1 MSSLVLLSLSIGS
14 YATAQE
20 LGTAGAVRKLADIQN
35 RAMEMEAAYNQA
47 RKITLLDPIP
57 NLPLPQHEDSLDL
70 GTLTRGQV
78 GRLAYWNFKVADVVD
93 SQNVILSVGS
103 NKRVWL
109 EGYPTD
115 GFVSDQAV
123 RIIDFV
129 EVTGT
134 KSYETVAGSSLTV
147 WVVKLLPKEETE
159 KRLAADIAKG
169 IEDGE
174 MRVWTAKNGK
184 TAAGKFREIKS
195 SKVTIEQRDGTRL
208 SFPLSALVDE
218 DRDLAMKL
226 SKEKRTRKNSD

>member
-20 LGTAGAVRKLADIQN
+20 LGTAEAVRKVAETQN
-35 RAMEMEAAYNQA
+35 RAIEMEISYRQA
-47 RKITLLDPIP
+47 KKITLLDPLP
-57 NLPLPQHEDSLDL
+57 NLPLPQHQDSLDL
-70 GTLTRGQV
+70 NGLTRGQV
-78 GRLAYWNFKVADVVD
+78 GRLAYWNLKVSDVVD
-93 SQNVILSVGS
+93 SQNMILSS
-103 NKRVWL
+103 RLWL

-115 GFVSDQAV
+115 DFVTNQSV
-123 RIIDFV
+123 RIIDFI